1 LELTDSHV
9 TKRTYWH
16 LEELGRRPSDYEIAT
31 SKLLY
36 YLERGL
42 EVEVPIGD
50 WNRRYQQGS
59 PIRSPDWE
67 RFRDPRETTY
77 SSYVE
82 AQRNK
87 EALVDGLFEMAER
100 NDYDRRLSPEWL
112 TFLSGVLGP
121 LRYPVHGLQM
131 VAAYVGQIAPAGRI
145 AIVSLFQA
153 ADEVRR
159 IQRFAYRMRQ
169 LQRVLPEFGVES
181 RALWQD
187 GACWQPLREVVE
199 RLLVTYDWG
208 EAFVALNVVL
218 KPLFDELF
226 MTRLALLARASGDD
240 LLERVLCSLNED
252 CSWHRDWT
260 RSLVALA
267 LEDSAE
273 NREVMQRWVS
283 HWAPQATRAIN
294 AVEPLFNAAAKR
306 CTDGR
311 AGSLAETP
319 VAAACDYWTTIGL
332 TPTL

>member
-1 LELTDSHV
+1 MTR
-9 TKRTYWH
+9 RTYWH
-16 LEELGRRPSDYEIAT
+16 LDALGRRPSDYELAT
-31 SKLLY
+31 SRLLY
-36 YLERGL
+36 YVERGL

-50 WNRRYQQGS
+50 WFRRYQQGS
-59 PIRSPDWE
+59 PLRSPDWE

-77 SSYVE
+77 SRYVE

-87 EALVDGLFEMAER
+87 EGLVDGLFEMAER

-112 TFLSGVLGP
+112 SFLSGVLGP
-121 LRYPVHGLQM
+121 LRYPMHGLQM
-131 VAAYVGQIAPAGRI
+131 IAAYIGQIAPAGRI

-153 ADEVRR
+153 ADEMRR

-181 RALWQD
+181 RALWQE

-199 RLLVTYDWG
+199 RLLVSYDWG

-240 LLERVLCSLNED
+240 LLERVLCSLDED

-260 RSLVALA
+260 RALVALA
-267 LEDSAE
+267 LEDAGE
-273 NREVMQRWVS
+273 NREVMQGWVAR
-283 HWAPQATRAIN
+283 WAPQATRAIG
-294 AVEPLFNAAAKR
+294 AFEPLFREAAAR
-306 CTDGR
+306 CAEARPGSV
-311 AGSLAETP
+311 AGAP
-319 VAAACDYWTTIGL
+319 AAATRDYWTTIGL
-332 TPTL
+332 MPNT